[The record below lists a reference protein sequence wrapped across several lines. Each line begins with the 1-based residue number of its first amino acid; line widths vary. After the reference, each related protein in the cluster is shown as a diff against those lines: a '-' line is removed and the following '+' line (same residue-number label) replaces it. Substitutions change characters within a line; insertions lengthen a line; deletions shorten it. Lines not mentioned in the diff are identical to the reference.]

1 MNPKQKIELK
11 VGSSS
16 ITIDQTSIKIKA
28 LTVEVEA
35 TAELKT
41 KAGAMATHDGGAD
54 DGDQGRSG
62 DDQLMGSAT
71 DTTPP
76 ATIAPAPGLRVQL
89 GRQLFGTM
97 PEMADDIVARPGE
110 GEHVFDF
117 CRRLRLGETPEEA
130 ISLMAFALQ
139 PRPAVW
145 WGHEC
150 LKAAPELLTEQDRA
164 MMDFVRLGWASRAK
178 PIATARWMRALHV
191 AVRGPGA
198 WLGAGGGL
206 GVGLDGARRFAAC
219 TGANVCDWAG
229 VERRGADGAGAGAA
243 RHAAADAG
251 SLRRD
256 GRGAGKNRLSA
267 LSYVL
272 PLGNSPE

>member
-1 MNPKQKIELK
+1 
-11 VGSSS
+11 
-16 ITIDQTSIKIKA
+16 
-28 LTVEVEA
+28 
-35 TAELKT
+35 
-41 KAGAMATHDGGAD
+41 
-54 DGDQGRSG
+54 
-62 DDQLMGSAT
+62 MGSAS

-76 ATIAPAPGLRVQL
+76 VTMAPAPGLRVQL

-150 LKAAPELLTEQDRA
+150 LKAAPELLTDQDRS
-164 MMDFVRLGWASRAK
+164 MMEICAAWVGEPSEANRYLALDAG
-178 PIATARWMRALHV
+178 LHV

-198 WLGAGGGL
+198 WLALAVGWASGSMAPEGL
-206 GVGLDGARRFAAC
+206 PPALVPMYAIGRAL
-219 TGANVCDWAG
+219 NAG
-229 VERRGADGAGAGAA
+229 VLTALARVPQDKRRRMLD
-243 RHAAADAG
+243 H
-251 SLRRD
+251 
-256 GRGAGKNRLSA
+256 
-267 LSYVL
+267 YVAMAEVL
-272 PLGNSPE
+272 AKTA